1 MNAFFSSC
9 EMFLLYPCNIDNEE
23 KNESTPSYNH
33 ICKLGHWQKAWKM
46 YYKFNKMKF
55 KMLIIYRDPKN
66 LEISIE
72 DS

>member
-1 MNAFFSSC
+1 MKK
-9 EMFLLYPCNIDNEE
+9 

-33 ICKLGHWQKAWKM
+33 VCKLGHWQKAWKM